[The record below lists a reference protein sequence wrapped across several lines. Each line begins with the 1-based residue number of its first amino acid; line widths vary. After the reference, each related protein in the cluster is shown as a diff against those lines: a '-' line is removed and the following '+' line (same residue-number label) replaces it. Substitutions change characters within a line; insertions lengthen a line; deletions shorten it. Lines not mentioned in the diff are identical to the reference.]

1 MSDSQTTDPTLEQW
15 EEIRLLFGSPA
26 PPIVRTQ
33 EDEAYLD
40 WHIAYVEREGHQ
52 P

>member
-1 MSDSQTTDPTLEQW
+1 MPTETIDPPLEQW
-15 EEIRLLFGSPA
+15 EEIRLLFGFLA
-26 PPIVRTQ
+26 PPIVMTP
-33 EDEAYLD
+33 EDQAYLD